1 MIASTALL
9 LLIIG
14 LLNCF
19 KFSVKA
25 DKLFCGLSLLSVLS
39 LIFWFSNEIIGLN
52 EQIFSFTWNSSPSGD
67 IKVDIISNTYN
78 CEIFFPFLIITF
90 LAICKNFC
98 FRYEEK
104 RCRYNALLLFNL
116 LSLLFMITS
125 NNFVQLLSAVFLVDI
140 FAVISAKNISV
151 CKRFIIGNLLA
162 DMIIFMLLALINGRI
177 NSLDVREII
186 NYKNMGY
193 HIDFIAI
200 LGFISILIKM
210 GFFPFQ
216 ISLASL
222 QNLRFHRLQN
232 ILCLFSP
239 VCALILLLK
248 FSPLWTSSVYF
259 LPCMDV
265 FFLLTLA
272 WSVFRATT
280 TEDLRM
286 KVIYWLI
293 MFYALLL
300 ELLRFHGFV
309 WDWRFSKLLLANYL
323 MLEGVYLL
331 YYHAGRKALLSQMIA
346 LKAKNKPLIYSSLL
360 IISLAVFSLINDL
373 EMLYNNRN
381 RYYIWS
387 YAILFLLS
395 FCGNLHLICFAK
407 KSKKYE
413 IRKILNT
420 GSLSLFIFV
429 LLSMCAGLFV
439 QFNWKSPVFWL
450 MSTVFMILTLSG
462 LSSPLSRFSQN
473 KKLQQLDWLEKIY
486 RFMFVSLLQNIGRI
500 LWLIID
506 WKLVEKFVTE
516 TILKIWQ
523 TSLRIFRIIQNSL
536 FWRFFFIAVIIL
548 VILALTPYIKEIK

>member
-1 MIASTALL
+1 
-9 LLIIG
+9 
-14 LLNCF
+14 
-19 KFSVKA
+19 
-25 DKLFCGLSLLSVLS
+25 
-39 LIFWFSNEIIGLN
+39 
-52 EQIFSFTWNSSPSGD
+52 
-67 IKVDIISNTYN
+67 
-78 CEIFFPFLIITF
+78 
-90 LAICKNFC
+90 
-98 FRYEEK
+98 
-104 RCRYNALLLFNL
+104 
-116 LSLLFMITS
+116 
-125 NNFVQLLSAVFLVDI
+125 
-140 FAVISAKNISV
+140 
-151 CKRFIIGNLLA
+151 
-162 DMIIFMLLALINGRI
+162 
-177 NSLDVREII
+177 
-186 NYKNMGY
+186 
-193 HIDFIAI
+193 
-200 LGFISILIKM
+200 
-210 GFFPFQ
+210 
-216 ISLASL
+216 
-222 QNLRFHRLQN
+222 
-232 ILCLFSP
+232 
-239 VCALILLLK
+239 
-248 FSPLWTSSVYF
+248 
-259 LPCMDV
+259 
-265 FFLLTLA
+265 
-272 WSVFRATT
+272 
-280 TEDLRM
+280 
-286 KVIYWLI
+286 
-293 MFYALLL
+293 
-300 ELLRFHGFV
+300 V

-323 MLEGVYLL
+323 VFEGIYLL

-346 LKAKNKPLIYSSLL
+346 LKAKNKTLICFSLF
-360 IISLAVFSLINDL
+360 IITLAVFSLINDL

-439 QFNWKSPVFWL
+439 QFNWKSPVFSL